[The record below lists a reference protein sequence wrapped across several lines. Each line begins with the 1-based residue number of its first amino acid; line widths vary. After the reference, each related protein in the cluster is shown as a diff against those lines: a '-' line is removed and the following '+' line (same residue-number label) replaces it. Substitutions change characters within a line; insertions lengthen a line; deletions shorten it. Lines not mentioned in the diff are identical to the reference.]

1 MRVHIASGREIALAA
16 SGNVTSSVHEGEVI
30 RESDASTRYLGFGIV
45 FLIISILCVVLYA
58 LVTGVFGTRPPQTF
72 LEASGGR
79 AELAVMES
87 PGSGSAWAALA
98 GTRWAAG
105 DIAGAW
111 DAIEQGKLKV
121 SDHSLLFVQT
131 RELEFLIYEGKDDE
145 ALKAAVEY
153 VESEEEYRRKEA
165 ADYSARGI
173 AVPFGMADYGETGR
187 LYVLKAAAEGNLE
200 KWEDAVAS
208 LSDAL
213 VLDDKA
219 ADVLTLRGWAKLRS
233 GDVAGARAD
242 FEQALRF
249 MPEYGSAKDGL
260 AASESSGAP

>member
-1 MRVHIASGREIALAA
+1 MTASKR
-16 SGNVTSSVHEGEVI
+16 VTSAVYEDEVI
-30 RESDASTRYLGFGIV
+30 GESDPTTRYLGFGIA
-45 FLIISILCVVLYA
+45 FLVISILCVVLYA
-58 LVTGVFGTRPPQTF
+58 LVTGVFGTRAPQTF

-79 AELAVMES
+79 AEVAVMES

-111 DAIEQGKLKV
+111 DAVEQGKQKV
-121 SDHSLLFVQT
+121 SDHSILFVQT
-131 RELEFLIYEGKDDE
+131 RELEFLIYEGRDDE
-145 ALKAAVEY
+145 ALQAAAEY
-153 VESEEEYRRKEA
+153 VKAEEEYRRKEA

-173 AVPFGMADYGETGR
+173 SVPFGMADYGETGR

-233 GDVAGARAD
+233 GDAVGAKAD

-249 MPEYGSAKDGL
+249 MPEYESAREGL
-260 AASESSGAP
+260 AASESGGTQ